1 MAGYNAYFPVAYPG
15 YGNYYPQAYQ
25 PAVQPQQIQTQ
36 PQQIQ
41 NQNSIIWVSGLVE
54 AQSYPV
60 APNYAVALWEQ
71 SGKTIYLKSADAT
84 GKPSIRIYDL
94 VERTEPSPSTSGT
107 SEGKTADYATKEE
120 LGSVAGALKGILNDI
135 EQMKG
140 DLYGMAGRKK
150 PVKKTEVEEDDT

>member
-1 MAGYNAYFPVAYPG
+1 MAGYNAYFPVAYPN
-15 YGNYYPQAYQ
+15 YGNYYPQTYQ
-25 PAVQPQQIQTQ
+25 PAVQPQQVPTQ
-36 PQQIQ
+36 PQPIQ

-94 VERTEPSPSTSGT
+94 VERTESAPASSGT
-107 SEGKTADYATKEE
+107 SEGYATKEE
-120 LGSVAGALKGILNDI
+120 LGSVAGALKGILSDI

-140 DLYGMAGRKK
+140 DLYGLSGKRKAVKK
-150 PVKKTEVEEDDT
+150 PEVEDDDA